1 MKIDNLDL
9 IQSYILTSA
18 KYDYTVY
25 EKRILYRII
34 ELMQDYTAGKKL
46 NQKYSIRKTIF
57 DDIDITMPIS
67 AFMTE
72 GDDSNYSRTKKA
84 LLSLNGKTVEYKDK
98 NTWAAYN
105 LIERPEIHYSG
116 GYASFRI
123 SPKIA
128 KAFLDFSKGYSK
140 YELVTAMNFVSSYSM
155 RFYELFSENKQP
167 ITYRIDSLKIMFK
180 LEDKYKLNADFIRRV
195 VEPSKKELDA
205 TSPYSF
211 KYEIIKKG
219 KAMDSIR
226 FFPIYQPQNRD
237 EKLERKKLEKT
248 VSLGHDI
255 EYITIKYLKE
265 NYFFTDEELKNNRT
279 VLVAAA
285 KTIDLMLFASELK
298 SKAEDKA
305 NPKGWLINAIKKQ
318 LEQKSKL

>member
-18 KYDYTVY
+18 KYDYSVY

-34 ELMQDYTAGKKL
+34 ELMQDYTSGKQL
-46 NQKYSIRKTIF
+46 NQKYSITKTIF
-57 DDIDITMPIS
+57 DDVDVMMPIS
-67 AFMTE
+67 AFMNE
-72 GDDSNYSRTKKA
+72 GDDTNYTRTKKA
-84 LLSLNGKTVEYKDK
+84 LLSLNSKVVEYKDK
-98 NTWAAYN
+98 KMWAAYN
-105 LIERPEIHYSG
+105 LIERPEVYYEG
-116 GYASFRI
+116 GYVSFRV

-140 YELVTAMNFVSSYSM
+140 YELVTAMSFESSYTM
-155 RFYELFSENKQP
+155 RFYELFSENKKP
-167 ITYRIDSLKIMFK
+167 VIYRIDSLKIMFK
-180 LEDKYKLNADFIRRV
+180 IEDKYKLNADFIRKV
-195 VEPSKKELDA
+195 IEPAKKELDA
-205 TSPYSF
+205 KSPYTF

-219 KAMDSIR
+219 KAMESIR

-255 EYITIKYLKE
+255 DYMTIKYLKE
-265 NYFFTDEELKNNRT
+265 TYFFTDEELKNNRT

-285 KTIDLMLFASELK
+285 KAMDLMLFASELK

-318 LEQKSKL
+318 LEQKVKS